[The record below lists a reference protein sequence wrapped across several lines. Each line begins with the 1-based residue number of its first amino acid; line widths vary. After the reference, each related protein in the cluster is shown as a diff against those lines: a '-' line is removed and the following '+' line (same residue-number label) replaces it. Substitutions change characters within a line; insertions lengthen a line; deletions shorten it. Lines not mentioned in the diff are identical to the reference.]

1 MVAVGVFVAD
11 RELVSE
17 LDVRVG
23 FVETFAVEHA
33 ARPTAI
39 KHRLA
44 VRQERRGSALSVVP
58 CGFARPGD
66 VSVMG
71 PPSGG

>member
-1 MVAVGVFVAD
+1 VVAVGVFVAD

-33 ARPTAI
+33 ARLTAI
-39 KHRLA
+39 KQRLA
-44 VRQERRGSALSVVP
+44 VRQERPRSALSVVP
-58 CGFARPGD
+58 CRVARPGD
-66 VSVMG
+66 VLVMG
-71 PPSGG
+71 PPAGG